1 MKEQTHIITHEL
13 DKAIEKLAIW
23 LSQQPDS
30 AGIIR
35 DTLKTLYSIRKNG
48 VYNDKEK
55 DLLNTLRTQYYLDK
69 ETEND
74 L

>member
-1 MKEQTHIITHEL
+1 MKGHPHFITYDL
-13 DKAIEKLAIW
+13 DKGIEKLAIW

-35 DTLKTLYSIRKNG
+35 DTLKTLHSIRKNG
-48 VYNDKEK
+48 FYNDKEK
-55 DLLNTLRTQYYLDK
+55 DLLNTIRNQYYLEK
-69 ETEND
+69 ENEDD

>member
-1 MKEQTHIITHEL
+1 MRGHPHFITHDL

-35 DTLKTLYSIRKNG
+35 DTLKTLHSIRKNG
-48 VYNDKEK
+48 FYNDKEK
-55 DLLNTLRTQYYLDK
+55 DLLNTIRNQYYLEK
-69 ETEND
+69 ENEND

>member
-1 MKEQTHIITHEL
+1 MKGHPHFITYDL
-13 DKAIEKLAIW
+13 DKGIEKLAIW

-35 DTLKTLYSIRKNG
+35 DTLKTLHSIRKNG
-48 VYNDKEK
+48 FYNDKEK
-55 DLLNTLRTQYYLDK
+55 DLLNTIRNQYYLEK
-69 ETEND
+69 ENEND

>member
-13 DKAIEKLAIW
+13 DKAIEKLATW
-23 LSQQPDS
+23 LGSQPDS
-30 AGIIR
+30 AGVVR